1 MSLSFF
7 LKESVSGFF
16 REKGSTFTSLVSLT
30 FFFLIF
36 GIFLLV
42 TYNLYTFTQKVKSRM
57 EIDVYLQEELAQK
70 EIDELRDKII
80 QLEGID
86 QAVFRSKEKALQE
99 LKGYLGQNILEGLES
114 NPLPSSW
121 VVKLKPAYQNLDKM
135 EKISIQLK
143 KMAGVEE
150 VDYGRFWVGKIEN
163 VFKISLW
170 INLALGVFMVSGSLF
185 TMMQTLRNI
194 RRSRAEEL
202 KLFSLLGVGS
212 RFSRKI
218 FLFEG
223 IINGTVSAF
232 LSLLV
237 LYLLFNLFSS
247 FGFELS
253 FLPLILSVA
262 FILFGFLL
270 GGFAGLLSG
279 AEKTD

>member
-7 LKESVSGFF
+7 IKESISGFF

-57 EIDVYLQEELAQK
+57 EIDVYLQEGLTQK
-70 EIDELRDKII
+70 DTDELKDKIS
-80 QLEGID
+80 QLEGVD

-99 LKGYLGQNILEGLES
+99 LKGYLGENILEGLES

-135 EKISIQLK
+135 ERVSAQLK
-143 KMAGVEE
+143 IMPGVEE
-150 VDYGRFWVGKIEN
+150 VDYGRFWVGKIEK

-202 KLFSLLGVGS
+202 RLFNLLGAGS

-223 IINGTVSAF
+223 IINGTLSAF

-247 FGFELS
+247 FGFELN
-253 FLPLILSVA
+253 FLPLTLSIA
-262 FILFGFLL
+262 FVLFGFLL
-270 GGFAGLLSG
+270 GGFAGVLSG
-279 AEKTD
+279 AERTD

>member
-42 TYNLYTFTQKVKSRM
+42 TYNLYTFSQKVKSRM
-57 EIDVYLQEELAQK
+57 EIDVYLQEGLTQK
-70 EIDELRDKII
+70 ETGELKDKII
-80 QLEGID
+80 QLEGVD
-86 QAVFRSKEKALQE
+86 LAVFRSKEKALQE

-121 VVKLKPAYQNLDKM
+121 VVKLKPAYQKLDKM
-135 EKISIQLK
+135 EKVSSQIK
-143 KMAGVEE
+143 KMVGVEE
-150 VDYGRFWVGKIEN
+150 VDYGRFWVGKIEK

-170 INLALGVFMVSGSLF
+170 INLALGVFMVSGALF

-202 KLFSLLGVGS
+202 KLFSLLGAGN

-223 IINGTVSAF
+223 IINGTVNVF
-232 LSLLV
+232 LSLLI

-247 FGFELS
+247 FGFELN
-253 FLPLILSVA
+253 FLPLTLSIA
-262 FILFGFLL
+262 FVLFGFLL
-270 GGFAGLLSG
+270 GGLAGFLSG
-279 AEKTD
+279 AQKTD

>member
-1 MSLSFF
+1 MSLFFF

-80 QLEGID
+80 QLEGVD

>member
-1 MSLSFF
+1 MSFSFF

-16 REKGSTFTSLVSLT
+16 REKGSTFTSLFSLT

-57 EIDVYLQEELAQK
+57 EIDVYLQEGLNHK
-70 EIDELRDKII
+70 EIDGLKDKII
-80 QLEGID
+80 QLEGVD
-86 QAVFRSKEKALQE
+86 QALFRSKEKALQE
-99 LKGYLGQNILEGLES
+99 LKGYLGENILEGLES

-121 VVKLKPAYQNLDKM
+121 VVKLKPAYQNLDKL
-135 EKISIQLK
+135 EKVSTQLK
-143 KMAGVEE
+143 KIAGVEE
-150 VDYGRFWVGKIEN
+150 VDYGKFWVGKIDN

-170 INLALGVFMVSGSLF
+170 INIGLGVFMVSGSLF
-185 TMMQTLRNI
+185 TMMQTLKNI

-202 KLFSLLGVGS
+202 KLFSLLGAGS
-212 RFSRKI
+212 GFSRKI

-223 IINGTVSAF
+223 IINGTLSAS
-232 LSLLV
+232 LSLLI
-237 LYLLFNLFSS
+237 LYLLFKLFSP
-247 FGFELS
+247 FGFELN
-253 FLPLILSVA
+253 FLPLTLAAA

-279 AEKTD
+279 AEKN

>member
-80 QLEGID
+80 QLEGVD

-121 VVKLKPAYQNLDKM
+121 VIKLKPAYQNLDKM
-135 EKISIQLK
+135 EKVSTQLK
-143 KMAGVEE
+143 KMSGVEE

-170 INLALGVFMVSGSLF
+170 INSALGVFMVFGSLF
-185 TMMQTLRNI
+185 TMIQTLRNI
-194 RRSRAEEL
+194 RRSRAEEMRL
-202 KLFSLLGVGS
+202 YSLLGAER

-237 LYLLFNLFSS
+237 LYLLFSLFSS
-247 FGFELS
+247 FGFELK
-253 FLPLILSVA
+253 FLTLTLSIA
-262 FILFGFLL
+262 FVLFGFLL

>member
-42 TYNLYTFTQKVKSRM
+42 TYNLYTFSQKVKSRM
-57 EIDVYLQEELAQK
+57 EIDVYLQEGLTQK
-70 EIDELRDKII
+70 ETGELKDKII
-80 QLEGID
+80 KLEGVD

-99 LKGYLGQNILEGLES
+99 LKGYLGESILEGLES

-121 VVKLKPAYQNLDKM
+121 VVKLKTAYQNLDKM
-135 EKISIQLK
+135 EKVSTQIK
-143 KMAGVEE
+143 KMPGVEE

-170 INLALGVFMVSGSLF
+170 INLALGIFMVSGSLF
-185 TMMQTLRNI
+185 TMMQTLKNI

-202 KLFSLLGVGS
+202 KLFSLLGAES

-232 LSLLV
+232 LSLLI

-253 FLPLILSVA
+253 FLPLTLSIIFV
-262 FILFGFLL
+262 LFGFLL

-279 AEKTD
+279 AERTD

>member
-1 MSLSFF
+1 MSLFFF

>member
-57 EIDVYLQEELAQK
+57 EIDVYLQEGLAQK
-70 EIDELRDKII
+70 EIDELKDKII
-80 QLEGID
+80 RLEGVD

-121 VVKLKPAYQNLDKM
+121 VIKLKPAYQNLDKM
-135 EKISIQLK
+135 ERVSAQLK

-185 TMMQTLRNI
+185 TMIQTLKNI

-202 KLFSLLGVGS
+202 KLFSLLGAGS
-212 RFSRKI
+212 HFSRKI

-232 LSLLV
+232 LSLLI

-247 FGFELS
+247 FGFELG
-253 FLPLILSVA
+253 FLPLILSIA
-262 FILFGFLL
+262 FVLFGFLL

>member
-30 FFFLIF
+30 FIFLIF

-57 EIDVYLQEELAQK
+57 EIDVYLQEELTQK

-80 QLEGID
+80 QLEGVD

>member
-16 REKGSTFTSLVSLT
+16 REKSSTFTSLVSLT

-36 GIFLLV
+36 GIFLLI
-42 TYNLYTFTQKVKSRM
+42 TYNLYTFSQKVKNRM
-57 EIDVYLQEELAQK
+57 EIDVYLQEGLSQK
-70 EIDELRDKII
+70 DIDELKGKII
-80 QLEGID
+80 RLEGIE
-86 QAVFRSKEKALQE
+86 QAVFRPKEKALQE
-99 LKGYLGQNILEGLES
+99 LKGYLGENVLEGLES

-135 EKISIQLK
+135 EKVSIQLK
-143 KMAGVEE
+143 EMSGVEE
-150 VDYGRFWVGKIEN
+150 VDYGRFWVGKIEK

-170 INLALGVFMVSGSLF
+170 INLALGIFMVSGSLF

-202 KLFSLLGVGS
+202 RLFSLLGVGS

-237 LYLLFNLFSS
+237 LYLLFHLFSS

-253 FLPLILSVA
+253 FLPITLSIA
-262 FILFGFLL
+262 FVLFGFLL

-279 AEKTD
+279 EKKTD

>member
-7 LKESVSGFF
+7 IKESISGFF
-16 REKGSTFTSLVSLT
+16 REKGSTLTSLVSLT

-42 TYNLYTFTQKVKSRM
+42 TYNLYAFSQKVKSRM
-57 EIDVYLQEELAQK
+57 EIDVYLKDGLTQK
-70 EIDELRDKII
+70 ETDELKDKII
-80 QLEGID
+80 RLEGVE
-86 QAVFRSKEKALQE
+86 QAIFRSRGKALQE
-99 LKGYLGQNILEGLES
+99 LKGYLGENVLEGLES

-121 VVKLKPAYQNLDKM
+121 VVKVKPAYRNMDKM
-135 EKISIQLK
+135 EEISIQLK
-143 KMAGVEE
+143 KLFGVDE

-170 INLALGVFMVSGSLF
+170 INLTLGVFMVSGSLF

-202 KLFSLLGVGS
+202 RLYSLLGAKS

-232 LSLLV
+232 LSLLI
-237 LYLLFNLFSS
+237 LYLLFSLFSY
-247 FGFELS
+247 FGFELN
-253 FLPLILSVA
+253 FLPLILSIA
-262 FILFGFLL
+262 FVLFGFLL

-279 AEKTD
+279 EG

>member
-57 EIDVYLQEELAQK
+57 EIDVYLQEGLAQK
-70 EIDELRDKII
+70 ETDELKDKII
-80 QLEGID
+80 QLEGVD
-86 QAVFRSKEKALQE
+86 QAVFRSKGKALQE

-121 VVKLKPAYQNLDKM
+121 VIKLKPAYQNLDKM
-135 EKISIQLK
+135 EKVSIQLK

-170 INLALGVFMVSGSLF
+170 INLALGLFMVSGSLF
-185 TMMQTLRNI
+185 TMMQTLKNI

-202 KLFSLLGVGS
+202 KLFSLLGAES

-223 IINGTVSAF
+223 IVNGTVSAL
-232 LSLLV
+232 LSLLI

-253 FLPLILSVA
+253 FLPLILSIA
-262 FILFGFLL
+262 FVLFGFLL
-270 GGFAGLLSG
+270 GGLAGLLSG

>member
-42 TYNLYTFTQKVKSRM
+42 TYNLYTFSQKVKSRM
-57 EIDVYLQEELAQK
+57 EIDVYLQEDLSQRETGELK
-70 EIDELRDKII
+70 DKII
-80 QLEGID
+80 KLEGVD

-135 EKISIQLK
+135 EKVATQLK

-202 KLFSLLGVGS
+202 KLFSLLGAGS

-237 LYLLFNLFSS
+237 LYLLFSLFSS

-253 FLPLILSVA
+253 FLPLTLSIIFV
-262 FILFGFLL
+262 LFGFLL

-279 AEKTD
+279 AERTD